1 MISTDGIILMYIKNE
16 SNRKQIETLCD
27 KMAIAV
33 KQLKPADLNKT
44 IGSLAGI
51 KGINGSKSVN
61 VPFGYMLPDLMIF
74 SGIND
79 KKLDSFLEN
88 YRNEAID
95 TVGLKAVVTTNNIN
109 WTLYELIQELKQEHI
124 KFTN

>member
-1 MISTDGIILMYIKNE
+1 MYIKNE
-16 SNRKQIETLCD
+16 SKRKQIETLCD

-33 KQLKPADLNKT
+33 QQLKPADLNKT

-61 VPFGYMLPDLMIF
+61 VPFGYMLPELMIF